1 MPAIEST
8 ANDPETA
15 ISSGLAQLKLLRAE
29 VRIEILDEGSK
40 GVLGFGQRQ
49 ARVRLTPVTE
59 LEEAAA
65 VAPAAPAAPPPAP
78 APPRA
83 QDAPD
88 EPPSLPAAE
97 FEDDFDTSLSDGEIE
112 LAREFTQGVLDRLG
126 LETAVD
132 VEVFDPV
139 GEETHPSIRVN
150 ISGDDANVLLN
161 HQHEALNAL
170 QVVVQ
175 SMWSHQTKHG
185 ARLSLDANGYK
196 AMREVRVRQMAERM
210 AERVIESGKP
220 ITLEPML
227 PAERRLVHVAL
238 RDHPHVFTESVGEG
252 GNRRVQIKLK
262 K

>member
-1 MPAIEST
+1 MPAIESS
-8 ANDPETA
+8 ANDLETA
-15 ISSGLAQLKLLRAE
+15 ISAGLGQLKLLRAE
-29 VRIEILDEGSK
+29 VRIEVLDEGSK

-49 ARVRLTPVTE
+49 ARVRLTPVSE
-59 LEEAAA
+59 LEDA
-65 VAPAAPAAPPPAP
+65 VAAAP
-78 APPRA
+78 APPPV
-83 QDAPD
+83 DTAPQHAPAAA
-88 EPPSLPAAE
+88 EPPPLPDDI
-97 FEDDFDTSLSDGEIE
+97 EDEFDTSLSPSEIE
-112 LAREFTQGVLDRLG
+112 LARELSQGVLDRLG

-132 VEVFDPV
+132 VEVFEPV
-139 GEETHPSIRVN
+139 GDETHPSIRVN

-161 HQHEALNAL
+161 HQNEALNAL

-196 AMREVRVRQMAERM
+196 AKREVRIRQMAERM

-227 PAERRLVHVAL
+227 PAERRLVHVSL
-238 RDHPHVFTESVGEG
+238 RDHPQVFTESVGEG

>member
-8 ANDPETA
+8 ANDLETA
-15 ISSGLAQLKLLRAE
+15 ISAGLAQLRLLRAE
-29 VRIEILDEGSK
+29 VRIEVLDEGSK

-49 ARVRLTPVTE
+49 ARVRLTPMSE
-59 LEEAAA
+59 LD
-65 VAPAAPAAPPPAP
+65 VPAAPPPADAPPPP
-78 APPRA
+78 AP
-83 QDAPD
+83 APV
-88 EPPSLPAAE
+88 EPPPPADADV
-97 FEDDFDTSLSDGEIE
+97 DDEFDTSLSEGEIE

-126 LETAVD
+126 LETTVD

-170 QVVVQ
+170 QTVVQ

-196 AMREVRVRQMAERM
+196 ANREVRIRQMAERM

-238 RDHPHVFTESVGEG
+238 RDNPHVFTESVGEG
-252 GNRRVQIKLK
+252 GNRRVQIKPK